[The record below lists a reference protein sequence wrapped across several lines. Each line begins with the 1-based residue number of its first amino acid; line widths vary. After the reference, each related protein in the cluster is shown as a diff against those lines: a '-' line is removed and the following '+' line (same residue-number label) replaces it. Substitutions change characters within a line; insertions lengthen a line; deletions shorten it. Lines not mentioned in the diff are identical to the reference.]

1 MADLDTLRTFIAAA
15 RTGSFAKAAHQ
26 LNLSPAM
33 VGRRIQALEQR
44 YGTKLI
50 ERTTRSQRLTESGQV
65 FLLRAE
71 AVIDAAA
78 ALDDLTGAGALAG
91 RIRLS
96 APTTAGIRRLP
107 TIIADFVARHE
118 AVVIEM
124 SLSDKRVDLVA
135 EGFDLAV
142 RIGQLRASSMIAK
155 RIGTYRFA
163 CCASPHYLARHGT
176 PTHPEQLRDARAVI
190 NLNLMPRNRWP
201 FEDADGTPFTVE
213 VRGNVEIDNGEALRA
228 AALGGAGIAYIP
240 RDLVDD
246 DLAAGKLVSI
256 LEGWTLPSLPISIIH
271 PSRQLVPLRVTAFMA
286 AIAEGFRED

>member
-1 MADLDTLRTFIAAA
+1 MADLDTLRTFMAAA

-50 ERTTRSQRLTESGQV
+50 ERTTRSQRLTESGQE

-78 ALDDLTGAGALAG
+78 ALDDLTGVRALAG

-96 APTTAGIRRLP
+96 APTTAGIKRLP
-107 TIIADFVARHE
+107 AIIAGFVARHE

-124 SLSDKRVDLVA
+124 SLSDKRADLVA

-163 CCASPHYLARHGT
+163 CCASAHYLARHGR
-176 PTHPEQLRDARAVI
+176 PDHPEQLRDARAVI
-190 NLNLMPRNRWP
+190 NLNLLPRNRWP

-228 AALGGAGIAYIP
+228 AALSGAGIAYIP

-246 DLAAGKLVSI
+246 DLASGRLVGI
-256 LEGWTLPSLPISIIH
+256 LEDWTLPSLPISIIH
-271 PSRQLVPLRVTAFMA
+271 PSRQLVPPRVTAFMA
-286 AIAEGFRED
+286 AITEGFRED